1 MGVDGR
7 AIVRAVLDGLR
18 RWIAGGRP
26 SESSLEDQIAWA
38 SSRELGTADYQS
50 LPAVGRARELVC
62 SLVAEL
68 ELVAYRD
75 GLPTDSPRIL
85 TRPSPGIT
93 RDVFLGQIV
102 GELFD
107 HSNAMLWIP
116 ETGRNAAGFA
126 DVAVVIPFDE
136 VAVTWDDSRLF
147 RRYRWRERD
156 LIAGRTIVHIELPG
170 RRPEELVT
178 PSRFELYAD
187 AFARILAAELYA
199 GDWYENGGVPSITLK
214 FAGTL
219 TDPQAEAA
227 ADRFTER
234 HRSPRPAVMGAGWD
248 IHESSANPET
258 AQLLE
263 TRRAGT
269 LEVARMLGIVPG
281 ELLLAPADSSSL
293 TYQNIAGMLDTFVRV
308 TGQPVYLS
316 PIESALS
323 DLLPRTQT
331 VRFDLGELFRP
342 LLADRITAAI
352 AALAP
357 GLLSLPEARAL
368 IGYPPAPSSTPPV
381 PPELAPVP
389 APPPEVTINAA

>member
-1 MGVDGR
+1 M
-7 AIVRAVLDGLR
+7 RAVLDGLR
-18 RWIAGGRP
+18 RWIRAGRP
-26 SESSLEDQIAWA
+26 SESDLEGSIAWA
-38 SSRELGTADYQS
+38 SDRELGTSDYQS

-62 SLVAEL
+62 SLVAQL
-68 ELVAYRD
+68 ELVTYRD
-75 GLPTDSPRIL
+75 GLPIEPPRIL

-93 RDVFLGQIV
+93 RDVFLGQIA

-107 HSNAMLWIP
+107 HSSAYLWLP
-116 ETGRNAAGFA
+116 ETGRNAAGFP

-170 RRPEELVT
+170 RRPEELVP
-178 PSRFELYAD
+178 PSRFLTYAD

-214 FAGTL
+214 FGGTL
-219 TDPQAEAA
+219 SDTQAEAA

-234 HRSPRPAVMGAGWD
+234 HRGPRPAVMGAGWD

-269 LEVARMLGIVPG
+269 LEVARILGIVPG
-281 ELLLAPADSSSL
+281 ELILAPADSSSL

-323 DLLPRTQT
+323 DLVPRTQS

-342 LLADRITAAI
+342 LFAERIASAI
-352 AALAP
+352 A
-357 GLLSLPEARAL
+357 GLGAGLIELPEARAL
-368 IGYPPAPSSTPPV
+368 IGYPPTPAAVPPV
-381 PPELAPVP
+381 PPELEPVP
-389 APPPEVTINAA
+389 PAPEEVRINAA